1 MSTSTQVLT
10 AEQKT
15 AIWSLVSKTLLEV
28 VMTPGGGLWNVSDCD
43 KPTRTFSSFSSFE
56 EYQKFV
62 LDTCEHFVATDG
74 NAFLPESERVKS
86 GGYAIAFIKINELI
100 DMILPNDVFKPR
112 QWKEMP
118 HYFRAGCDSALRRR
132 RRRIDY
138 VLIQVFIIDP
148 LLLIQV
154 KFRLNSDSIH
164 LNSTSSNVLHHLVLH
179 QLCIQYVTL
188 GIQHVVRL
196 ACT

>member
-74 NAFLPESERVKS
+74 NAFLSESVRVKFGS
-86 GGYAIAFIKINELI
+86 DAHVIAFIKINKLLCT
-100 DMILPNDVFKPR
+100 ILPMMQSNYGGGEKYPIIS
-112 QWKEMP
+112 ELT
-118 HYFRAGCDSALRRR
+118 AILR
-132 RRRIDY
+132 
-138 VLIQVFIIDP
+138 
-148 LLLIQV
+148 
-154 KFRLNSDSIH
+154 N
-164 LNSTSSNVLHHLVLH
+164 
-179 QLCIQYVTL
+179 
-188 GIQHVVRL
+188 
-196 ACT
+196 